1 MNDVT
6 EKSIQEFSR
15 FEFKYILNEGLRN
28 KVEKQIQHFM
38 KYDGYVHSE
47 LNNSYFVRSLYF
59 DSPSSFNF
67 YEKIDGIKKRK
78 KFRLRTYDK
87 SYGKSVLFIEQK
99 GRNVN
104 RVFKHRTLIE
114 EKDIDKFYDAS
125 DFDHLIKNYGD
136 MKIINEFII
145 VCICFVINQ
154 SINQPFNKSSING
167 FII

>member
-1 MNDVT
+1 MNDVN

-15 FEFKYILNEGLRN
+15 FEFKYILNENLKK
-28 KVEKQIQHFM
+28 KVESQIKHFM
-38 KYDGYVHSE
+38 KYDGYVHPE

-87 SYGKSVLFIEQK
+87 KFGESALFIDQK

-104 RVFKHRTLIE
+104 RVFKHRTLI
-114 EKDIDKFYDAS
+114 
-125 DFDHLIKNYGD
+125 
-136 MKIINEFII
+136 
-145 VCICFVINQ
+145 
-154 SINQPFNKSSING
+154 
-167 FII
+167 

>member
-38 KYDGYVHSE
+38 KYDGYVHAE

-67 YEKIDGIKKRK
+67 YEKIDGIKKRMTK
-78 KFRLRTYDK
+78 VTG
-87 SYGKSVLFIEQK
+87 SLFYLL
-99 GRNVN
+99 N
-104 RVFKHRTLIE
+104 RKE
-114 EKDIDKFYDAS
+114 E
-125 DFDHLIKNYGD
+125 
-136 MKIINEFII
+136 M
-145 VCICFVINQ
+145 
-154 SINQPFNKSSING
+154 
-167 FII
+167 